1 MNLKDQNNGLP
12 EVPDETPVENEMAEM
27 TDSELFKQ
35 AIREALD
42 ELFPDEID

>member
-12 EVPDETPVENEMAEM
+12 EITDETTVENEMAGM
-27 TDSELFKQ
+27 TDLELFKQ